1 MYGCTSSYGTRG
13 RSKGGEPMKVIKSV
27 HEWFREKFG
36 TELPCGCI
44 AADGRGARFSNDT
57 TVTNREHNTVR
68 SIEYRNC
75 TKYENEWEFTIQ
87 CDHCGATWKKRERAG
102 ASIDYGEENPDA
114 EMELERKHRGRHV
127 IENEVPIIQNE

>member
-1 MYGCTSSYGTRG
+1 MTTIERTR
-13 RSKGGEPMKVIKSV
+13 
-27 HEWFREKFG
+27 EWIRRKFG
-36 TELPCGCI
+36 TELLCGCI

-57 TVTNREHNTVR
+57 TVTNRQHNTLR

-102 ASIDYGEENPDA
+102 SKIDYGDENPDA
-114 EMELERKHRGRHV
+114 DIKLETKWRGRFS
-127 IENEVPIIQNE
+127 ITTIG

>member
-1 MYGCTSSYGTRG
+1 
-13 RSKGGEPMKVIKSV
+13 MKTVKQIR
-27 HEWFREKFG
+27 EWIRRNFG

-57 TVTNREHNTVR
+57 TVINQDRNTLY

-75 TKYENEWEFTIQ
+75 TKHENEWEFTIQ

-102 ASIDYGEENPDA
+102 SKIDYGDENPDA
-114 EMELERKHRGRHV
+114 DMKLETKQRGRFVNH
-127 IENEVPIIQNE
+127 NEVPIVQK